1 MYMRAR
7 LLSLFVLLAFFSCNT
22 RHEKAD
28 PRLLTDSN
36 LLHNN
41 MHQLTE
47 VIILD
52 MFSPPVSS
60 RIYSYTSL
68 AAYEAIRF
76 EKTGYPSIVKQLNGF
91 PPMPVPDKNKK
102 YNYLLAATKAFFTVA
117 EKITFSKDTL
127 VNYENKVYDGYKS
140 LLDKNSYE
148 NSLAFGESVG
158 NVVLE
163 RTKVDKYK
171 ETRGMPKFI
180 GSEDAGKWRPTPSDY
195 LDALE
200 PNWGMIM
207 PLALDSA
214 AEIKCPLPPPYN
226 MKKNTP
232 FYKAADEVYEIGR
245 NLTDERKEIA
255 KYWDDN
261 PFVLE
266 HSGHLMFGNKKI
278 TPIGHWIGI
287 TGIACKMK
295 NLNAVETAK
304 TYALTSIAMY
314 DVGITCWR
322 EKYIHNVIRPITVI
336 NEFFDRNWQT
346 FLQTPPFPEHSSGHS
361 GFSAAAA
368 TILTR
373 RFGDNFAFEDTS
385 DLAYIGMRRKFPSFI
400 AAAQEASISRVYGGI
415 HYRTG
420 IDAGAAQGRAVGAFV
435 IKKFLVDSIKPT
447 VDAVAVK

>member
-1 MYMRAR
+1 MRAR
-7 LLSLFVLLAFFSCNT
+7 LLGLVVLIVVFSCNAK
-22 RHEKAD
+22 HPKAD
-28 PRLLTDSN
+28 AKLLTDAE

-76 EKTGYPSIVKQLNGF
+76 DKAGYPSIVKDLHGF
-91 PPMPVPDKNKK
+91 PAMPAPEKAKK

-127 VNYENKVYDGYKS
+127 VNYENRVYDDYKT
-140 LLDKNSYE
+140 LLDKDSYE
-148 NSLAFGESVG
+148 NSLKFGEAVG
-158 NVVLE
+158 TAVLE
-163 RTKVDKYK
+163 RTKIDNYK
-171 ETRGMPKFI
+171 ETRGMPKFL
-180 GSEDAGKWRPTPSDY
+180 GSDERGKWRPTPSDY

-207 PLALDSA
+207 PLAVDSA
-214 AEIKCPLPPPYN
+214 AEIKCPLPPPFS
-226 MKKNTP
+226 MEKSSD
-232 FYKAADEVYEIGR
+232 FYKAANEVYQIGTH
-245 NLTDERKEIA
+245 LDDERKTIA

-278 TPIGHWIGI
+278 TPVGHWIGI

-295 NLNAVETAK
+295 NLNPTETARM
-304 TYALTSIAMY
+304 YALTSVSMF
-314 DVGITCWR
+314 DVIISCWKA
-322 EKYIHNVIRPITVI
+322 KYIHNVIRPITVI
-336 NEFFDRNWQT
+336 NESFDRNWQT

-361 GFSAAAA
+361 GISAAAA
-368 TILTR
+368 TVLTR

-385 DLAYIGMRRKFPSFI
+385 DLAYIGMRRKFPSFT

-420 IDAGAAQGRAVGAFV
+420 VDAGAAQGRAVGKYV
-435 IKKFLVDSIKPT
+435 VDKFFEDSSKPKS
-447 VDAVAVK
+447 DVAAAK